1 VQRTLGIGVIG
12 LGHAG
17 SRHARALARGDVP
30 GARLEFVCDPK
41 PERRAGFGVPAT
53 PDPAEMLVR
62 PSVDAVIVA
71 TPHPAHLAM
80 AGLALRA
87 GRHVLVEKPL
97 GVLAAD
103 CDALLAEHAGLGP
116 RAPLF
121 GVVHDYRAEPR
132 FRWLGAMLRRGE
144 LGRIERVVWQATDF
158 FRTEAYYAESDWRG
172 TFAGEG
178 GGLLVNQA
186 PHVLDLLVH
195 WFGVPRRV
203 LGICRFGRY
212 HAIEVEDDVTA
223 HLEFAAGFSAL
234 VVLGTGEAPGT
245 SRLEI
250 SGDRGRVVLE
260 GPELVFHKNREP
272 ASVYRRR
279 QASGRPAVDSDRL
292 AFPPSGPTGVAI
304 VQNFVAAV
312 RGEARLLAP
321 AEQARAAV
329 ELANAITWSSL
340 LERPLELP
348 IDVEGFRRVH
358 GELVRNG
365 SRRAGSG

>member
-12 LGHAG
+12 LGNAG
-17 SRHARALARGDVP
+17 GRHARALARGEVP

-41 PERRAGFGVPAT
+41 PERRVGYGVPVAA
-53 PDPAEMLVR
+53 DPAEMLGR
-62 PSVDAVIVA
+62 PNVDAVIVA
-71 TPHPAHLAM
+71 TPHPAHLTA
-80 AGLALRA
+80 ARLALRA

-103 CDALLAEHAGLGP
+103 CDALLAEHARLGP
-116 RAPLF
+116 GAPLF

-132 FRWLGAMLRRGE
+132 FRWLGALLRRGE

-178 GGLLVNQA
+178 GGILVNQA
-186 PHVLDLLVH
+186 PHLLDLLVH
-195 WFGVPRRV
+195 WFGMPRRV

-212 HAIEVEDDVTA
+212 HSIEVEDDVTA
-223 HLEFAAGFSAL
+223 HLEFGAGFSAL

-260 GPELVFHKNREP
+260 GRELAFHKNREP
-272 ASVYRRR
+272 ASLYRRR
-279 QASGRPAVDSDRL
+279 EATGRPAVDVERMV
-292 AFPPSGPTGVAI
+292 FPPSEPTGVAL
-304 VQNFVAAV
+304 VRNFVAAV
-312 RGEARLLAP
+312 RGEARLLSP
-321 AEQARAAV
+321 AEQARSAV

-358 GELVRNG
+358 ADLVRHG
-365 SRRAGSG
+365 TRRAESG